1 MMKKLIVLLSLVF
14 MYSCSSDESQDGM
27 SIDGGYNINAKINPP
42 QWIQGTWIDSKGQIF
57 EFTKSDITCNS
68 YGNLYSAKGEVQYY
82 IIQDEDPEIT
92 QTQTDDS
99 YILQYKNSASSKR
112 TYSFVKISDTELES
126 KGAFKGI
133 YTKK

>member
-1 MMKKLIVLLSLVF
+1 
-14 MYSCSSDESQDGM
+14 MYSCSSDESQDGVT
-27 SIDGGYNINAKINPP
+27 IGGGFNISTKISPP
-42 QWIQGTWIDSKGQIF
+42 QWILGTWIDSNGQKF
-57 EFTKSDITCNS
+57 EFTKSDVTCNS

-92 QTQTDDS
+92 QTQTDDT
-99 YILQYKNSASSKR
+99 YILQYKNSSSSKR
-112 TYSFVKISDTELES
+112 TYSFVKISDTEIES